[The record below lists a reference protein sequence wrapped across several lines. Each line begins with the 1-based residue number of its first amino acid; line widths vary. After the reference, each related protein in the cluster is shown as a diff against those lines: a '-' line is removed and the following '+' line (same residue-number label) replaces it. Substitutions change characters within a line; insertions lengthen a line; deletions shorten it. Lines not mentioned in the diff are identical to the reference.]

1 MREHLAQLNDK
12 LNFLESVVNRPLV
25 SPKQMLVAVTAVLSV
40 VFAAGG
46 WAAST
51 HISIV
56 SIERTLVNMHADLKQ
71 LGDVSILRI
80 RVETLSQEVDRLRE
94 YQERK

>member
-1 MREHLAQLNDK
+1 MLIA
-12 LNFLESVVNRPLV
+12 VV
-25 SPKQMLVAVTAVLSV
+25 SVLSV

-51 HISIV
+51 HLSIT
-56 SIERTLVNMHADLKQ
+56 SIEKTLVSMHADLKQ

-80 RVETLSQEVDRLRE
+80 RMETLSEEVDRLRE